1 MAALTVP
8 RTGLGASISGTG
20 LITGSITRIGEMTI
34 SADPLDITD
43 LSTTGY
49 EKMVPGD
56 IRKNPE
62 VEVEFYWLGAAIP
75 ITTAM
80 MPTGTTSYAGIS
92 ATITLPAAGSLQG
105 TVFVKSVKT
114 PQAVKG
120 EIMKGS
126 YTIQFDGATAI
137 TQTPA

>member
-8 RTGLGASISGTG
+8 RTGLGASISGSG

-43 LSTTGY
+43 LSTTAY
-49 EKMVPGD
+49 EKNVPGD

-62 VEVEFYWLGAAIP
+62 FEVEFYFLGAALP

-80 MPTGTTSYAGIS
+80 MPTGTTSYSGIS
-92 ATITLPAAGSLQG
+92 ATITLPAAGSFQG
-105 TVFVKSVKT
+105 TGFVKSVKT

-120 EIMKGS
+120 DIMKGG
-126 YTIQFDGATAI
+126 YTFMFDGATAI
-137 TQTPA
+137 SQTVA

>member
-20 LITGSITRIGEMTI
+20 LITGLVTRIGEMTI
-34 SADPLDITD
+34 AADMLDITSLD
-43 LSTTGY
+43 VTGY
-49 EKMVPGD
+49 EKNVPGD

-62 VEVEFYWLGAAIP
+62 IEVEFFWMGAAVP

-80 MPTGTTSYAGIS
+80 MPSTGSYSGIS
-92 ATITLPAAGSLQG
+92 ATVTLPSAGSFAG
-105 TVFVKSVKT
+105 TGFVKSVKT

-126 YTIQFDGATAI
+126 YTFQFDGATAI